1 MTLHVPAPGW
11 LGTRRWP
18 QRVGA
23 SQCSVAA
30 IHFAPEQFERNAFT
44 RYDVDMPPSIARSV
58 PKRQA
63 EFFFGRLAA
72 RQALHEA
79 GWSGQVGIGPLRAPS
94 FPPGVVGSITHT
106 GGWAAAAVLPVPAC
120 RGLGID
126 LEVPVD
132 ETLLASLDSEI
143 WDTNEGRVLR
153 ACPGLPMTVLGT
165 LLFSAKESFYKALSA
180 AAGRVFDFSA
190 ARLQS
195 IDLPA
200 GRMVLQT
207 TETLAE
213 GWPAGTR
220 CTVDFTLL
228 PEGLV
233 MTAFAW

>member
-1 MTLHVPAPGW
+1 MTFHVPVPGW

-18 QRVGA
+18 QRLGA
-23 SQCSVAA
+23 GQCSVTA
-30 IHFAPEQFERNAFT
+30 IQFAPAHFECGAFA
-44 RYDVDMPPSIARSV
+44 RYNVDMPPSIARSV

-79 GWSGQVGIGPLRAPS
+79 GWSGQIGIGPLRAPG

-106 GGWAAAAVLPVPAC
+106 GGWAAAAVLPAARF

-126 LEVPVD
+126 LEVAVD
-132 ETLLASLDSEI
+132 ETLLASLEREI
-143 WDTNEGRVLR
+143 WDKHEGRLLR

-180 AAGRVFDFSA
+180 AAGRVFEFSA
-190 ARLQS
+190 ARLRS
-195 IDLPA
+195 IDLSA
-200 GRMVLQT
+200 GRVVLQT

-213 GWPAGTR
+213 AWPAGTEF
-220 CTVDFTLL
+220 TVDFTLL

-233 MTAFAW
+233 LTAFAW

>member
-1 MTLHVPAPGW
+1 MTLHVPLPGW
-11 LGTRRWP
+11 LATRRWP
-18 QRVGA
+18 QRLGA
-23 SQCSVAA
+23 NQCSVVAV
-30 IHFAPEQFERNAFT
+30 HFAPEHFEYDAFT
-44 RYDVDMPPSIARSV
+44 RYN
-58 PKRQA
+58 
-63 EFFFGRLAA
+63 
-72 RQALHEA
+72 
-79 GWSGQVGIGPLRAPS
+79 
-94 FPPGVVGSITHT
+94 VGSITHT
-106 GGWAAAAVLPVPAC
+106 GGWAAAAVLPASAC

-132 ETLLASLDSEI
+132 EALLATLDSEI
-143 WDTNEGRVLR
+143 WDTHEARILR

-190 ARLQS
+190 ARLRS
-195 IDLPA
+195 IDLSA

-207 TETLAE
+207 TETLAA